1 MSTSSEK
8 IIVALDVATFK
19 EAEDFVKTLRP
30 VIGMFKV
37 GKQLFTRCGP
47 DIIEMIHHQGGK
59 VFLDLK
65 YHDIPNTVARAVEE
79 AAKLKVF
86 MLTIHAMGGFAM
98 MQEAVA
104 SGISSS
110 HNISALPPLI
120 VAVTILTSLKQSDLA
135 AIGMDCPIEKAVSR
149 LAALAKQAGVNGV
162 VASAQEAQRI
172 KAACG
177 NDFIIVTPGIRP
189 QDSSLDDQKRAVT
202 PKDAVRAGST
212 FMVIGRPILK
222 ALDPLKAAEAIA
234 REIGEA

>member
-1 MSTSSEK
+1 MSSVSEK
-8 IIVALDVATFK
+8 IIVALDVATFE

-30 VIGMFKV
+30 VIGIFKV

-47 DIIEMIHHQGGK
+47 DIIEMIHHHGGK

-86 MLTIHAMGGFAM
+86 MLTIHATGGLKM

-110 HNISALPPLI
+110 RTISVPPPLI
-120 VAVTILTSLKQSDLA
+120 VAVTVLTSLKKEDLF
-135 AIGMDCPIEKAVSR
+135 AIGIDLPIKEAVFR
-149 LAALAKQAGVNGV
+149 LATLAKQAGVNGV

-177 NDFIIVTPGIRP
+177 NDFIIVTPGIRLP
-189 QDSSLDDQKRAVT
+189 NSSIDDQKRVVT
-202 PKDAVRAGST
+202 PKDAVRAGTT

-222 ALDPLKAAEAIA
+222 ANDPLKTAEAIA
-234 REIGEA
+234 QEIGEA